1 MMRYAEREQ
10 MDNKSWIIIEDT
22 AVSAAELEAQI
33 EGRVQ
38 MRRQQLGVVAP
49 DFPDFGF
56 VVEMPAPPYPG
67 AEPRLYYHLRQLND
81 LETAVTTPNLA
92 PSPTARLPLLGSLW
106 GLIRQQV
113 HELILYYVNRS
124 AARQAR
130 LESHL
135 ISLLNEQTRLLMAQ
149 QTEIEMLRQRLDTL
163 EETAPE
169 DTGQ

>member
-1 MMRYAEREQ
+1 
-10 MDNKSWIIIEDT
+10 MDNKSWIIVEDT
-22 AVSAAELEAQI
+22 VVSATELEAQI
-33 EGRVQ
+33 EERVQ
-38 MRRQQLGVVAP
+38 MRRRQLGQVAP
-49 DFPDFGF
+49 DFPDFGL

-67 AEPRLYYHLRQLND
+67 AEPRLYYHLRQLNN

-92 PSPTARLPLLGSLW
+92 PSPATRLPLLGSLW

-130 LESHL
+130 QESHL

-149 QTEIEMLRQRLDTL
+149 QAEIDALKQQVAAL